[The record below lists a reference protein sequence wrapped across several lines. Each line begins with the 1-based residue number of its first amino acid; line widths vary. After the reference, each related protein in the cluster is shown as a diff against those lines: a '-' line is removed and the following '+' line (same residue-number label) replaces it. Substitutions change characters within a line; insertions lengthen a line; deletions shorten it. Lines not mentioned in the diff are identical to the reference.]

1 MKARGKGMNP
11 EFRPKAYFGPRKLE
25 EHLLSNVPGGVVRN
39 RMREMISAGQEKEAQ
54 ELIDEVVNDGGE
66 VATYL
71 ESIHP
76 MFMGGN
82 YLPEREHGEVEIGRI
97 TIKSTTY
104 DVTSVYAGRAN
115 GKIRIRV
122 VDEYVGDTLVGHP
135 EMDTDQPL
143 TMGEFADFFLGVWPF
158 IDIVMMNAEG
168 DLGEGLDFF
177 WAESSFY
184 PDFDMFLRQRVI
196 EAYAKAYDQGR
207 EEE

>member
-39 RMREMISAGQEKEAQ
+39 RMREMISAGHEEEAQ
-54 ELIDEVVNDGGE
+54 ELIDEIVNDGGE
-66 VATYL
+66 IATYL

-82 YLPEREHGEVEIGRI
+82 YLPERQPGEVEIGRI
-97 TIKSTTY
+97 NIKSTTY

-122 VDEYVGDTLVGHP
+122 VDEYDGDTLVGHS
-135 EMDTDQPL
+135 EMEAEQPL
-143 TMGEFADFFLGVWPF
+143 TMGEFVDFFLGVWPF
-158 IDIVMMNAEG
+158 IDVVMMNAEG
-168 DLGEGLDFF
+168 DLGEALDFF
-177 WAESSFY
+177 WAESNFY
-184 PDFDMFLRQRVI
+184 PDFDLLLRQRVV
-196 EAYAKAYDQGR
+196 EAYAKAYGKG
-207 EEE
+207 

>member
-11 EFRPKAYFGPRKLE
+11 EFRPKAYFGPQKLE

-39 RMREMISAGQEKEAQ
+39 RMREMISEGQEREAQ
-54 ELIDEVVNDGGE
+54 ELIDEVVNDDGE
-66 VATYL
+66 IARYL

-82 YLPEREHGEVEIGRI
+82 YLPERQHGEVEIGRI

-104 DVTSVYAGRAN
+104 DVTSVYAGRSN

-122 VDEYVGDTLVGHP
+122 VDEYDGDTLVRHP
-135 EMDTDQPL
+135 EMETEQPL
-143 TMGEFADFFLGVWPF
+143 TMGAFADFFLGVWPF
-158 IDIVMMNAEG
+158 IDVVMMNAEG
-168 DLGEGLDFF
+168 DLVEGLDFF
-177 WAESSFY
+177 WAESNYY

>member
-11 EFRPKAYFGPRKLE
+11 EFRPKAYFGPQKLE
-25 EHLLSNVPGGVVRN
+25 EHLLSNVLGGVVRN
-39 RMREMISAGQEKEAQ
+39 RMREMISEGQEKEAQ

-66 VATYL
+66 IARYL

-82 YLPEREHGEVEIGRI
+82 YLPERQHGEVEIGRI

-104 DVTSVYAGRAN
+104 DVTSVYAARSN
-115 GKIRIRV
+115 GKNRIRV
-122 VDEYVGDTLVGHP
+122 VDEYDGDTLVRHP
-135 EMDTDQPL
+135 EMETKQPL
-143 TMGEFADFFLGVWPF
+143 TMGAFADFFLGVWPF
-158 IDIVMMNAEG
+158 IDVVMMNAEG
-168 DLGEGLDFF
+168 DLGEGLDYF
-177 WAESSFY
+177 WAESNFY

-207 EEE
+207 EEG